1 MKRVVLACAA
11 LATGL
16 GLIVPPVSA
25 QLLSDRVVDNRRLC
39 LYVGS
44 DQSAD
49 GQIVPRSTIV
59 PSSQPCPDISPY
71 RDPNRPAPGNAMLT
85 RETTDN
91 GRRQCIYA
99 QGGVDYA
106 REVPITQRCAMTP
119 DLLERAIAARDPGTG
134 LTQRR

>member
-1 MKRVVLACAA
+1 MKRAVFACAA

-16 GLIVPPVSA
+16 GLIAPPASA

-59 PSSQPCPDISPY
+59 PASQPCPDIAPY
-71 RDPNRPAPGNAMLT
+71 RDPNRPVPGNATLM

-91 GRRQCIYA
+91 GRRQCIYTQA
-99 QGGVDYA
+99 GVDYT
-106 REVPITQRCAMTP
+106 REIAITQRCAMTP
-119 DLLERAIAARDPGTG
+119 DLLEHATATRNSSTG
-134 LTQRR
+134 GVQRR

>member
-1 MKRVVLACAA
+1 MKRAVLACAA

-16 GLIVPPVSA
+16 GLIAPPASA

-49 GQIVPRSTIV
+49 GQIVPRNTIV
-59 PSSQPCPDISPY
+59 PASQPCPDIAPY
-71 RDPNRPAPGNAMLT
+71 RDPNRPVPGNAMLT

-91 GRRQCIYA
+91 GRRQCVYT
-99 QGGVDYA
+99 QGGVDYT
-106 REVPITQRCAMTP
+106 REVAITQRCATTP

-134 LTQRR
+134 FAQSR